1 MARALSVKNIYSQ
14 RFTTLQMEGAY
25 QEPFGEP
32 SDNGIWLIYGKEK
45 NGKTT
50 FALQLARYLSTKK
63 KVLYVSAEEGVEMEF
78 TRACSRAG
86 ITEKDRNLNFID
98 YEPLEELKERISKK
112 KSARIVFIDNITI
125 YNDELK
131 GGTLRA
137 LQRDYPNH
145 LFVFIAHED
154 DTGGAPYTSSG
165 KLCKKLAKIICHVEG
180 MSAQIAGR
188 CPGGTVVVNEE
199 RAALYYGNQV
209 KDSNEYDNQENDTE
223 MDD

>member
-14 RFTTLQMEGAY
+14 RFTTLKMEGEYEA
-25 QEPFGEP
+25 PFGEP

-86 ITEKDRNLNFID
+86 ITEKDRNLKFID
-98 YEPLEELKERISKK
+98 YEPLEELKQRISRK
-112 KSARIVFIDNITI
+112 KSARIVFVDNITI

-131 GGTLRA
+131 GGELRA
-137 LQRDYPNH
+137 LQRDYPNL

-199 RAALYYGNQV
+199 KAALYYGNQV
-209 KDSNEYDNQENDTE
+209 NETDGKDEENDTE